1 MMARLTPTRTAAN
14 VRLRMKP
21 PRASSGAS
29 VAFSSMPKDALQDPQ
44 RREQRDQRAAA
55 LADKRQRHARHRDE
69 PDIHADVNEHLEE
82 DESNHPDRNQPS
94 EGIIG
99 MTRNSQAAEEQ
110 DDEEP
115 EEHHG
120 PHEPELF
127 SADAEDVVGRLRA
140 QVVELRLG
148 AVREPLSEEPARAD
162 A

>member
-1 MMARLTPTRTAAN
+1 MSPATIASETPTRTAAN

-82 DESNHPDRNQPS
+82 DESHHPYGHQPTKRVV
-94 EGIIG
+94 GVPG
-99 MTRNSQAAEEQ
+99 DAQAAEEQ
-110 DDEEP
+110 DDEKA

-120 PHEPELF
+120 ADEAELF
-127 SADAEDVVGRLRA
+127 GADAEDVVR
-140 QVVELRLG
+140 
-148 AVREPLSEEPARAD
+148 
-162 A
+162 

>member
-1 MMARLTPTRTAAN
+1 MARLTPTRTAAN

-44 RREQRDQRAAA
+44 RREQRDQRTAA
-55 LADKRQRHARHRDE
+55 LADKRQRHASHRDE
-69 PDIHADVNEHLEE
+69 PDVHADVNEHLEE
-82 DESNHPDRNQPS
+82 DESHHPDRNQPS

-110 DDEEP
+110 HHEEA

-120 PHEPELF
+120 AHEPQLF
-127 SADAEDVVGRLRA
+127 GADAEDVVRRLRA
-140 QVVELRLG
+140 QVVELRLC
-148 AVREPLSEEPARAD
+148 AMREALPEQP
-162 A
+162 